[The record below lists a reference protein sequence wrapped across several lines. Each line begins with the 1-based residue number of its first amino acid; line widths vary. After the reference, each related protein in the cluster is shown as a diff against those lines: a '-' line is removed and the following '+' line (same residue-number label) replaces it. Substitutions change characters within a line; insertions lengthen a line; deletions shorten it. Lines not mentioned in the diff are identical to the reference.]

1 MWLVL
6 CAKRIDIN
14 RPPWT
19 QEAFVPIFSLP
30 LVSSI
35 NAKKDRTEII
45 EQSGEQRYIL
55 KYQENPRIIID
66 FDLSFNVK

>member
-1 MWLVL
+1 M
-6 CAKRIDIN
+6 
-14 RPPWT
+14 
-19 QEAFVPIFSLP
+19 PIFPLP

-35 NAKKDRTEII
+35 NAKKDRTEIV

>member
-1 MWLVL
+1 M
-6 CAKRIDIN
+6 
-14 RPPWT
+14 
-19 QEAFVPIFSLP
+19 PIFSLP